1 MKDDKK
7 IEKGKEAS
15 EKDKKQSKP
24 EKLSEED
31 LEYKKNIDDMVE
43 GLFLSDYDLRINSYN
58 MLKHEITTSTS
69 SMTSIPRPLKF
80 IRTHFTEIKNFYEKF
95 IPATE
100 KDKTYKL
107 MLSDLISVILTVV
120 SEKDEEVNEL
130 TILSYVL
137 SGTRKDITS
146 WGIEYVRSLCSD
158 IGQEYNIRLEKV
170 EPINELIDLVK
181 MFAPYLIKQHCESD
195 AIDLLI
201 EVESLDEIK
210 NFINEN
216 NYKKVCLYLLSI
228 ANYSADTDEYRN
240 ILELVYNIY
249 FDKFGQYIDAMRVA
263 IKIGNILYI
272 KQTFIKCKDLL
283 TKMQLGF
290 ILAQE
295 GIFLDEEDTKIK
307 IDNKIIDIMRNYK
320 LTEYFKVL
328 AKTLELLEP
337 KHPEDVFKSH
347 LEDKKSQNTKK
358 LESYKINMAYS
369 IASSFINAGY
379 GTEVLLSKKDSDW
392 IYKNKEEG
400 IQCLIAGM
408 GLVNVWDYLEGPNKV
423 YELAGNKEQDTFKR
437 SGRNIGLGL
446 SLCGIKEEN
455 DLAIAVLLEEL
466 LDKNINIKISALF
479 GLGLAAC
486 GTQNDKLFDPI
497 REALQDFSYGF
508 EVSAF
513 ASLTLGLIFIGSS
526 NEDVFN
532 DLFSILLS
540 RNENAKGKLFEN
552 PFFVIYIL
560 GIGLLCLGKQTNND
574 FMIETLVTIEEFS
587 KEMRDYMKT
596 MLISFSY
603 AGSGNVSK
611 VQELMQIIAKSNEE
625 INPKVQS
632 IAVIGCSLIA
642 IGEEVGTEMLS
653 RSFNHFLQFGDI
665 NIKKTVSLA
674 IALLNLSNPKVQV
687 IDSLT
692 KFCYDTDKTVS
703 MNAIYSMG
711 LVSSGSNHSR
721 VGGLLRSLAAYYAED
736 SNPLFMVRIA
746 QGLLHLGKGLI
757 SLDPIYSHKLLINNR
772 ALAGILI
779 TLFSFTETENLICG
793 KHQFLL
799 YSLALAMKPK
809 LVITVDKNLKP
820 VDDVQLMVGQAV
832 DIVGQTGNPR
842 TISGFQIHN
851 SPAVINTGERCEING
866 EDIKTYS
873 DVLEGVIIIEDNRK
887 REEK

>member
-1 MKDDKK
+1 
-7 IEKGKEAS
+7 
-15 EKDKKQSKP
+15 
-24 EKLSEED
+24 
-31 LEYKKNIDDMVE
+31 
-43 GLFLSDYDLRINSYN
+43 
-58 MLKHEITTSTS
+58 
-69 SMTSIPRPLKF
+69 
-80 IRTHFTEIKNFYEKF
+80 
-95 IPATE
+95 
-100 KDKTYKL
+100 

-120 SEKDEEVNEL
+120 SEKDEEGNEL

-158 IGQEYNIRLEKV
+158 IGQEYNIRLEKG

>member
-1 MKDDKK
+1 
-7 IEKGKEAS
+7 
-15 EKDKKQSKP
+15 
-24 EKLSEED
+24 
-31 LEYKKNIDDMVE
+31 MVE

-120 SEKDEEVNEL
+120 SEKDEEGNEL

-158 IGQEYNIRLEKV
+158 IGQEYNIRLEKG

-455 DLAIAVLLEEL
+455 DLAIAVLLEEI

>member
-1 MKDDKK
+1 
-7 IEKGKEAS
+7 
-15 EKDKKQSKP
+15 
-24 EKLSEED
+24 
-31 LEYKKNIDDMVE
+31 MVE

-120 SEKDEEVNEL
+120 SEKDEEGNEL

-158 IGQEYNIRLEKV
+158 IGQEYNIRLEKG

-249 FDKFGQYIDAMRVA
+249 FDKFEKYIDAMRVA

-272 KQTFIKCKDLL
+272 KQTFLKCKDLL

>member
-1 MKDDKK
+1 
-7 IEKGKEAS
+7 
-15 EKDKKQSKP
+15 
-24 EKLSEED
+24 
-31 LEYKKNIDDMVE
+31 MVE

-120 SEKDEEVNEL
+120 SEKDEEGNEL

-158 IGQEYNIRLEKV
+158 IGQEYNIRLEKG

-347 LEDKKSQNTKK
+347 LEDKKSSNKK
-358 LESYKINMAYS
+358 LESSRINMAYS
-369 IASSFINAGY
+369 IASAFINAGY

-392 IYKNKEEG
+392 IYKNKEQG
-400 IQCLIAGM
+400 IQCLLAGI
-408 GLVNVWDYLEGPNKV
+408 GLVNIWDYLEGPNKV
-423 YELAGNKEQDTFKR
+423 YELANKKELDIYKR
-437 SGRNIGLGL
+437 SGRNIGLGICL
-446 SLCGIKEEN
+446 SGIHDEN
-455 DLAIAVLLEEL
+455 DVAVAVLLEEL
-466 LDKNINIKISALF
+466 SDKNLNVKISAVF
-479 GLGLAAC
+479 GLALAAA
-486 GTQNDKLFDPI
+486 GSQNLKLYDKLLNLLGD
-497 REALQDFSYGF
+497 LDYGF
-508 EVSAF
+508 ELSAF
-513 ASLTLGLIFIGSS
+513 ISLALGLVFLGSS
-526 NEDVFN
+526 DENVFN
-532 DLFSILLS
+532 DLFSILMT
-540 RNENAKGKLFEN
+540 RNDNTKGKIFES

-560 GIGLLCLGKQTNND
+560 GMGLLCLGKQKDND
-574 FMIETLVTIEEFS
+574 FMIETLASIEEFS
-587 KEMRDYMKT
+587 QEMRDYMKT

>member
-1 MKDDKK
+1 
-7 IEKGKEAS
+7 
-15 EKDKKQSKP
+15 
-24 EKLSEED
+24 
-31 LEYKKNIDDMVE
+31 MVE

-58 MLKHEITTSTS
+58 LIKHEITTATS
-69 SMTSIPRPLKF
+69 SMTSIPKPLKF
-80 IRTHFTEIKNFYEKF
+80 LRMHFTDIKNFYDKF
-95 IPATE
+95 VPTTE
-100 KDKTYKL
+100 KDKNYKL
-107 MLSDLISVILTVV
+107 MLSDLLSVLLTVV
-120 SEKDEEVNEL
+120 TEKDEEGKEL

-137 SGTRKDITS
+137 SGTRKEITS

-158 IGQEYNIRLEKV
+158 IGQEYNSRLDKD
-170 EPINELIDLVK
+170 EPTNELLELVK
-181 MFAPYLIKQHCESD
+181 MFAPYLIKQHCEND

-201 EVESLDEIK
+201 EVESLDDIK
-210 NFINEN
+210 NYINEN
-216 NYKKVCLYLLSI
+216 NYKKICLYLLSI
-228 ANYSADTDEYRN
+228 ANYSADTDEYRS

-272 KQTFIKCKDLL
+272 KQTFIKCNDLL

-295 GIFLDEEDTKIK
+295 GIFLDEEDTVSKTDSKVIE
-307 IDNKIIDIMRNYK
+307 IMRNFK
-320 LTEYFKVL
+320 LTEYYKVL
-328 AKTLELLEP
+328 AKNLELLEP

-347 LEDKKSQNTKK
+347 LEDKKAKKNKK

-369 IASSFINAGY
+369 IASSYINAGF

-392 IYKNKEEG
+392 IFKNKEEG
-400 IQCLIAGM
+400 LQCLIAGM
-408 GLVNVWDYLEGPNKV
+408 GLVHLWDYLEGPNKV
-423 YELAGNKEQDTFKR
+423 FELAGNKEQDVYKR

-455 DLAIAVLLEEL
+455 DLAVAILLEEL
-466 LDKNINIKISALF
+466 LDKNITIKISSLF

-486 GTQNDKLFDPI
+486 GSQNENLLEPL
-497 REALQDFSYGF
+497 RSCLEDFSYGF

-513 ASLTLGLIFIGSS
+513 ACLTLGLIFLGSS
-526 NEDVFN
+526 NEDIFN
-532 DLFSILLS
+532 DLFGILLS
-540 RNENAKGKLFEN
+540 RNEKEKDKLFQS

-560 GIGLLCLGKQTNND
+560 GMGLLCLGKQANND
-574 FMIETLVTIEEFS
+574 FMIETLVSIEEFS
-587 KEMRDYMKT
+587 KEMRDFMKT

-632 IAVIGCSLIA
+632 IAVLGCSLIA

-653 RSFNHFLQFGDI
+653 RSFNHFLQFGDN
-665 NIKKTVSLA
+665 NIKQTVCLA
-674 IALLNLSNPKVQV
+674 IALLDLSNPKVQV

-692 KFCYDTDKTVS
+692 KFCYDTDKTVA

-721 VGGLLRSLAAYYAED
+721 VAGLLRSLAGYYAED
-736 SNPLFMVRIA
+736 SNALFMVRIA

-757 SLDPIYSHKLLINNR
+757 TLDPIYSHKLLINSR

-779 TLFSFTETENLICG
+779 TLCSFTETEKLICG
-793 KHQFLL
+793 KYQFLL

-820 VDDVQLMVGQAV
+820 IEDVQLMIGQAI

-842 TISGFQIHN
+842 TISGFQIHT
-851 SPAVINTGERCEING
+851 SPAVINTGERAEING
-866 EDIKTYS
+866 EDVKPYS
-873 DVLEGVIIIEDNRK
+873 DVLEGVVIIEDKRK

>member
-1 MKDDKK
+1 
-7 IEKGKEAS
+7 
-15 EKDKKQSKP
+15 
-24 EKLSEED
+24 
-31 LEYKKNIDDMVE
+31 MVE

-120 SEKDEEVNEL
+120 SEKDEEGNEL

-158 IGQEYNIRLEKV
+158 IGQEYNIRLEKG

>member
-1 MKDDKK
+1 
-7 IEKGKEAS
+7 
-15 EKDKKQSKP
+15 
-24 EKLSEED
+24 
-31 LEYKKNIDDMVE
+31 MVE

-120 SEKDEEVNEL
+120 SEKDEEGNEL

-158 IGQEYNIRLEKV
+158 IGQEYNIRLEKG

-307 IDNKIIDIMRNYK
+307 IDNKTIDIMRNYK

>member
-1 MKDDKK
+1 
-7 IEKGKEAS
+7 
-15 EKDKKQSKP
+15 
-24 EKLSEED
+24 
-31 LEYKKNIDDMVE
+31 MVE

-120 SEKDEEVNEL
+120 SEKDEEGNEL

-158 IGQEYNIRLEKV
+158 IGQEYNIRLEKG

-873 DVLEGVIIIEDNRK
+873 EVLEGVIIIEDNRK

>member
-1 MKDDKK
+1 
-7 IEKGKEAS
+7 
-15 EKDKKQSKP
+15 
-24 EKLSEED
+24 
-31 LEYKKNIDDMVE
+31 MVE

-120 SEKDEEVNEL
+120 SEKDEEGNEL

-158 IGQEYNIRLEKV
+158 IGQEYNIRLEKG

-228 ANYSADTDEYRN
+228 ANYSADTDEDRN

>member
-1 MKDDKK
+1 
-7 IEKGKEAS
+7 
-15 EKDKKQSKP
+15 
-24 EKLSEED
+24 
-31 LEYKKNIDDMVE
+31 MVE

-69 SMTSIPRPLKF
+69 AMTSIPRPLKF

-120 SEKDEEVNEL
+120 SEKDEEGNEL

-158 IGQEYNIRLEKV
+158 IGQEYNIRLEKG